1 MTNTGETTNAV
12 DEIYQV
18 NDENEILITEQKQ
31 TKSPKYNATETNAGT
46 SNNMGINSSNLTS
59 SATNLFGISNS
70 RTCPTC
76 HGKLFKKYIHIIY

>member
-18 NDENEILITEQKQ
+18 NDENEILITDQKQ
-31 TKSPKYNATETNAGT
+31 TKSSKYNATETNAGT
-46 SNNMGINSSNLTS
+46 SNNMGINSSNLNS
-59 SATNLFGISNS
+59 SATNLFGISYS

-76 HGKLFKKYIHIIY
+76 HGKLLFKKTLIIY